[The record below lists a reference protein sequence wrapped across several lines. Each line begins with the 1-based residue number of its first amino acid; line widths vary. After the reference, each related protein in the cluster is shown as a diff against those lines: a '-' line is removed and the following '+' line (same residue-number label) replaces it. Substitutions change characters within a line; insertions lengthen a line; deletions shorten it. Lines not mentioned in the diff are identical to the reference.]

1 MTSVLSLVKMLQA
14 LVCAASS
21 ASLSLLMGGSRVE
34 AGLGAG
40 ITLVSAVQFR
50 QIGEQR
56 TYNIV
61 IASYLI
67 HLVRGDHLPS
77 SGLLLQCDPA
87 VSGQQGQAGVC

>member
-34 AGLGAG
+34 ASLGAG

-50 QIGEQR
+50 QIG
-56 TYNIV
+56 
-61 IASYLI
+61 
-67 HLVRGDHLPS
+67 
-77 SGLLLQCDPA
+77 
-87 VSGQQGQAGVC
+87 